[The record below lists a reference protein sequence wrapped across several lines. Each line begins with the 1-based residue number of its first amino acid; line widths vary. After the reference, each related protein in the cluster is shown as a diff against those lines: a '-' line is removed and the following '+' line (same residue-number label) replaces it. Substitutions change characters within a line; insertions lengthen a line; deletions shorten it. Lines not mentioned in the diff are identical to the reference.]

1 VGFDGVTKLID
12 FGIAKV
18 QNASVQTAA
27 GVLKGKYAYMSPEHA
42 RAQPLDCRADIWSLG
57 VVLYEL
63 QSGRRLFAGATVG
76 ETVEAILS
84 FDIPTLQTTPPE
96 LGQLIAKMLSRDP
109 DARFASHSDVHG
121 ALATIADSAPGGPDS
136 TSPEAIAAWME
147 RLFPETPSFE
157 SDLTEADVRLVL
169 SAEERGEETTDVQ
182 SDVGSA
188 TRIFFADATGQ
199 AEYRAV
205 LAALLSRGKLEPRE
219 EGEALETPGAV
230 EPLAVPVA
238 PPPASVITVRRLA
251 KETRARRSGAR
262 PSRFALRPSRR

>member
-1 VGFDGVTKLID
+1 
-12 FGIAKV
+12 
-18 QNASVQTAA
+18 
-27 GVLKGKYAYMSPEHA
+27 
-42 RAQPLDCRADIWSLG
+42 
-57 VVLYEL
+57 
-63 QSGRRLFAGATVG
+63 
-76 ETVEAILS
+76 
-84 FDIPTLQTTPPE
+84 
-96 LGQLIAKMLSRDP
+96 MLSRDP

-230 EPLAVPVA
+230 EPLAVP
-238 PPPASVITVRRLA
+238 PPSLGLSATMFAVCLGLMLGLLFMLA
-251 KETRARRSGAR
+251 FR
-262 PSRFALRPSRR
+262 